1 MPRPMF
7 PALAPARRRQFRGSL
22 GRAGGL
28 LVLLAMPLTLTG
40 LAKAQTPP
48 STAAPSVRRTQPS
61 SALSEVKARAAA
73 ERILRALRDG
83 DANERYA
90 QFAPSLQRMTSP
102 TLVQNHLRRQP
113 KVQSWKITAISPG
126 VESSTV
132 EATLQ
137 TSAGVRDLLMVIDG
151 DGRLEGYH
159 LNVSDQPAEK
169 VARGFIDAVI
179 QGRYVAAMS
188 FLSPDMQSEI
198 TAAGLQRKWQNLQR
212 VTGNFVKVR
221 KISRSEH
228 TSDMKLVLITTEFTR
243 LTDSLYV
250 ILDSDNSIIGVD
262 FPTDQLNQPSAR

>member
-1 MPRPMF
+1 ML

-28 LVLLAMPLTLTG
+28 LLLLAMPLTLTG
-40 LAKAQTPP
+40 LAQAQTPP
-48 STAAPSVRRTQPS
+48 SATAPSVRRTQPS